1 MSARLQKKL
10 PRMLLHFRK
19 WPAQPFL
26 GLYRL
31 LGSSQGSPGDRPP
44 CSLWEEH
51 LLCAVS
57 ISIAG
62 HAAGVSAPSQC
73 WCLCL
78 GTGGVR
84 RWRGLGFACGLFGG
98 VDTCHK
104 QCDFGRSVCFFAG
117 GGIPATPGQGVCGTA
132 VSTS

>member
-1 MSARLQKKL
+1 MLCLQDCKKKL

-62 HAAGVSAPSQC
+62 HAQGSQPHPSAGA
-73 WCLCL
+73 
-78 GTGGVR
+78 
-84 RWRGLGFACGLFGG
+84 FALALVG
-98 VDTCHK
+98 
-104 QCDFGRSVCFFAG
+104 
-117 GGIPATPGQGVCGTA
+117 
-132 VSTS
+132 